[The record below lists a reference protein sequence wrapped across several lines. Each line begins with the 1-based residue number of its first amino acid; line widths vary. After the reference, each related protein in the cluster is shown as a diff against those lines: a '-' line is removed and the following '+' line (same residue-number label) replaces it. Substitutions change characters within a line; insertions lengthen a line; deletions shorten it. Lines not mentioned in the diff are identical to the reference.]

1 MKQNLKQNK
10 VHEEEI
16 IVAKLRSD
24 KNQLPVWIKR
34 TISLWTAME
43 VSDVYRVQ
51 KTEYQITIKQM
62 QILRFFYFY
71 DDFQN
76 V

>member
-1 MKQNLKQNK
+1 
-10 VHEEEI
+10 
-16 IVAKLRSD
+16 
-24 KNQLPVWIKR
+24 
-34 TISLWTAME
+34 ME

>member
-1 MKQNLKQNK
+1 MKQNVKQNK
-10 VHEEEI
+10 VHDEEI

>member
-24 KNQLPVWIKR
+24 KNRLPVWIKR